1 MFFIVKNGFTLLEL
15 IVCVAIIC
23 IISSYALPAFHRHQA
38 TQEMQVTAKKIQTF
52 TRQAKNLA
60 SIQNSNI
67 VICPSENF
75 TQCQPSKWSSG
86 FVVFVDQNKNRQIDS
101 TESILHQEKLD
112 LKYSTLDWHGT
123 LSIPSL
129 TFQATTGIPLG
140 SNGSFFHCSLTKL
153 PHQKI
158 IMSKMGHVRLEN
170 INIC

>member
-1 MFFIVKNGFTLLEL
+1 MFFIVKNGFTQLEL

-23 IISSYALPAFHRHQA
+23 IISSYALPAFQRHQA
-38 TQEMQVTAKKIQTF
+38 MQEMQLTAKKIQTF
-52 TRQAKNLA
+52 SRQAKNFA

-75 TQCQPSKWSSG
+75 TQCQPSKWSTG
-86 FVVFVDQNKNRQIDS
+86 FVIFVDNNKNRQIDS
-101 TESILHQEKLD
+101 TENILHQEKLN

-129 TFQATTGIPLG
+129 TFQATTGMPIG
-140 SNGSFFHCSLTKL
+140 SNGSFFHCSLIDL
-153 PHQKI
+153 PHQKN

-170 INIC
+170 INSC